1 MLFSSKKKGAYKFN
15 VHKRCILITGVGF
28 MEAPIITYVGEISE
42 PRFRGMLTSYAG
54 IFVSLGFVFIYAM
67 GNFFDWQH
75 VAAISCTIP
84 IITIIAISQ
93 VSFDLIFY
101 NIVSNNRFKERNIFS
116 HQ

>member
-1 MLFSSKKKGAYKFN
+1 
-15 VHKRCILITGVGF
+15 

-93 VSFDLIFY
+93 VSDLIFY
-101 NIVSNNRFKERNIFS
+101 NIVSNNPLKKEIFFYTS
-116 HQ
+116 KKYMFY

>member
-1 MLFSSKKKGAYKFN
+1 
-15 VHKRCILITGVGF
+15 

-54 IFVSLGFVFIYAM
+54 IFVSLGFVFIYTM

-101 NIVSNNRFKERNIFS
+101 NIVSNNRLKKEIFF
-116 HQ
+116 